1 MRNAG
6 RLLALVAIPTIFS
19 LLCTSSPVEP
29 LAGSGGSETEA
40 MVLGSAFYPDSS
52 TPATG
57 AMVYLTKKVASQAGL
72 GNDSVA
78 TLSTIV
84 DHKGRFEIRNVPTG
98 GYLLEIVDTTD
109 AGRPSVLDAVTV
121 HDKDSLVLPLRLLRK
136 PGSVGGIL
144 ERYSE
149 LDNVDVTILVRYKD
163 FTVAATSPDS
173 LGRFEF
179 PYLAAKQ
186 YTVVVHPSTSEYV
199 TSSTP
204 VEVPSGGTFNMKV
217 GLTSTEMLS
226 SNPAYI
232 DDSLRVKAILDSN
245 GISGTVASRV
255 ELGGDMTIVRLDLR
269 GEGITT
275 IPEVIG
281 DLSSL
286 QELDLS
292 TNRIRSLP
300 STIGRLTNLA
310 SLDVRNNLLTE
321 LPSEITYISTLRK
334 LWLSNNAIKAL
345 PADIGKWRNLESM
358 YVDTNKLTRLPM
370 SIGNCETLKFLNVSE
385 NDIESLPSTLG
396 LRAGLQS
403 LEVAGNKLE
412 ALPDSLVR
420 LKNLLWLDLSYNY
433 LCDLP
438 DALVSWA
445 STYDVDWQG
454 SQFCGTSPDSP
465 YNFFSPKEGGQFM
478 PGDTLRIRWKTTDPG
493 IERVDISIS
502 ADFGTNFYPI
512 GNCGKGNDSWENYTW
527 IIPDS
532 LEYLGRI
539 ASLRSKECVLR
550 ISSYGNPGVTTNSE
564 VFSIEG
570 NPITVVSPNGGEN
583 YRIGD
588 TLHIRWNTAVSM
600 IDIVTCSLSVDDG
613 ISWHDAGFAIVEMA
627 DRWENVTW
635 VIPQWLAADAGAV
648 SDRCRVKVSAYGCS
662 WGYCFKDISD
672 NPFTVAP

>member
-1 MRNAG
+1 MRNGG
-6 RLLALVAIPTIFS
+6 RLLVLAVALTTLS
-19 LLCTSSPVEP
+19 LLCTSGPVEP
-29 LAGSGGSETEA
+29 LAGSGGSETET

-57 AMVYLTKKVASQAGL
+57 AMVYLTRKVASQAGL
-72 GNDSVA
+72 GKDSVI

-84 DHKGRFEIRNVPTG
+84 DHNGLFEIRNVPSG

-136 PGSVGGIL
+136 PGAVSGIL

-149 LDNVDVTILVRYKD
+149 LDNVEVTILVRYKD

-186 YTVVVHPSTSEYV
+186 YIVVVHPSTPEYV

-204 VEVPSGGTFNMKV
+204 VEVPSGGTFNLRV
-217 GLTSTEMLS
+217 GLMSTEMLS

-232 DDSLRVKAILDSN
+232 DDSVRVKAILDSN

-255 ELGGDMTIVRLDLR
+255 ELGGDMTIIRLDLR

-275 IPEVIG
+275 VPAIIG
-281 DLSSL
+281 DISSL
-286 QELDLS
+286 KELDLS
-292 TNRIRSLP
+292 SNQIRSLP

-321 LPSEITYISTLRK
+321 LPSQITEISALRK

-358 YVDTNKLTRLPM
+358 YVDTNKLTRLPI
-370 SIGNCETLKFLNVSE
+370 SIGNCENLKFLNVSE
-385 NDIESLPSTLG
+385 NDIDSVPLTLG
-396 LRAGLQS
+396 LLTGLRS
-403 LEVAGNKLE
+403 LQVAGNKLD
-412 ALPDSLVR
+412 ALPVSLAELR
-420 LKNLLWLDLSYNY
+420 NLGSLDLSYNY
-433 LCDLP
+433 LCDLSYE
-438 DALVSWA
+438 LVSWA

-454 SQFCGTSPDSP
+454 SQYCGESPRI
-465 YNFFSPKEGGQFM
+465 FSPEKGDHFM

-493 IERVDISIS
+493 IKRVDISIS
-502 ADFGTNFYPI
+502 VDQGANFYFI
-512 GNCGKGNDSWENYTW
+512 GNCGEENDNWENYVW

-532 LEYLGRI
+532 LEFVDRI
-539 ASLRSKECVLR
+539 VSLRSKNCVLR

-564 VFSIEG
+564 IFSIEG
-570 NPITVVSPNGGEN
+570 NPLTVISPNGGES
-583 YRIGD
+583 YGIGD
-588 TLHIRWNTAVSM
+588 TLHIRWNTAVST

-613 ISWHDAGFAIVEMA
+613 ITWHNTGFAIVEMA
-627 DRWENVTW
+627 DRWEDVTW
-635 VIPQWLAADAGAV
+635 VIPQWLAADAGAVSTV

-662 WGYCFKDISD
+662 WGYCFKDVSD
-672 NPFTVAP
+672 NPFTVTP